1 MVVPAIVTTNVP
13 AVEEPKMHEVL
24 ATPPAVRPTVLG
36 VQPTVIPAGKPGA
49 VMFTEP
55 TKLLILA
62 SVIFIVPVA
71 PELMLRG
78 LPTDTAKSETLTV
91 TMTE

>member
-13 AVEEPKMHEVL
+13 AVEERKVHEEL

-71 PELMLRG
+71 PELKLTG
-78 LPTDTAKSETLTV
+78 LPADTAKSETLTV